1 MNKARLLK
9 SAIVTL
15 PTFILLL
22 TSGQGLKI
30 DYHFTQAAALSQQLR
45 ETRINLNSVDLK
57 QPNLLNINLSQS
69 ARYMTGE
76 VKLNGKL
83 IKKLSQNSAQVDLAP
98 ALKRGSNR
106 VTVFGKYSPANA
118 SVSLDFSGPHN
129 QISQQLAGSGL
140 IKLVLVI
147 VVQ

>member
-1 MNKARLLK
+1 MNKARWLK
-9 SAIVTL
+9 STIVSL
-15 PTFILLL
+15 PTSILLL

-30 DYHFTQAAALSQQLR
+30 DYLFKQAAALSQQLQ

-69 ARYMTGE
+69 TRYMTGE

-106 VTVFGKYSPANA
+106 VTVFGKYSPASA
-118 SVSLDFSGPHN
+118 SISLDFSGPHN
-129 QISQQLAGSGL
+129 QISQQMAGSGL
-140 IKLVLVI
+140 IQVVLLI
-147 VVQ
+147 EVQ